1 MQSDFTC
8 YLGLMLENSPQ
19 LEQILPFRLK
29 LVIGNIDLIF
39 KVWFTLRCKSA
50 ATCHRRLWVRKF
62 SNYLLQPAM
71 AYPQM
76 QQPAT
81 SVNEP

>member
-39 KVWFTLRCKSA
+39 KVWFTLRCKST
-50 ATCHRRLWVRKF
+50 ATCHRRL
-62 SNYLLQPAM
+62 
-71 AYPQM
+71 
-76 QQPAT
+76 
-81 SVNEP
+81 